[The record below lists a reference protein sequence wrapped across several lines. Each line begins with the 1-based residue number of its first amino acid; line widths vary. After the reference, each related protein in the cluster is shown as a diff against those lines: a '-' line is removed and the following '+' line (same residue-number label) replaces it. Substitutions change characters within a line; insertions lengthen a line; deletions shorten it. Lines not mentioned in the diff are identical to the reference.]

1 MNDYFYQSSES
12 TAACFLETANKS
24 EVSNCCERLEH
35 LKNLLKELQADSG
48 VQQCIKCTKH
58 IQDSA
63 AYFFQ
68 QVQKFTEIFN

>member
-48 VQQCIKCTKH
+48 VQQ
-58 IQDSA
+58 
-63 AYFFQ
+63 
-68 QVQKFTEIFN
+68 